1 MSEAN
6 VIAPVLSS
14 EKREANPSPISL
26 EDLHK
31 QFKDICHALNID
43 EDSQKAATTLLEQFY
58 SLDTAVG
65 FYCKFEF
72 VQNALNIVYNN
83 LIHICISF

>member
-6 VIAPVLSS
+6 VSAPVLSS
-14 EKREANPSPISL
+14 EKREANPTPISL

-58 SLDTAVG
+58 NLDTAVCI
-65 FYCKFEF
+65 YCKF
-72 VQNALNIVYNN
+72 VCIQNALIVVIVK
-83 LIHICISF
+83 LIRIYTSF

>member
-6 VIAPVLSS
+6 VIAPVLTS
-14 EKREANPSPISL
+14 EKREVNPSPISL

-58 SLDTAVG
+58 NLDTAVCI
-65 FYCKFEF
+65 YCKFGL
-72 VQNALNIVYNN
+72 VRDTSNIVDNN
-83 LIHICISF
+83 